1 VSIAAITYD
10 PDFDSPSKL
19 KAYAIARR
27 FRPSDH
33 HRLLRATR
41 GMPWLQ
47 DYFSLGVNYVHSV
60 VNRHRVELYLLDANA
75 RVAASF
81 LRLEWDEG
89 EVLDEMSRL
98 VEEPALDKQAP
109 RQIVSTQD

>member
-1 VSIAAITYD
+1 M
-10 PDFDSPSKL
+10 L

-27 FRPSDH
+27 FRLSEAPPAVA
-33 HRLLRATR
+33 REG
-41 GMPWLQ
+41 GMEALQ

-81 LRLEWDEG
+81 VRLEWDEE
-89 EVLDEMSRL
+89 EVLDEVKRL
-98 VEEPALDKQAP
+98 VEEPLNKQLS
-109 RQIVSTQD
+109 VSFGKITTVTDADCAVDDTEW